1 MVSTGTILLFLLAS
15 MGIVATSAITAN
27 TMRDDKSASE
37 IVESMRSFIRK
48 CKENYDSVQYN
59 HTKQLLDEFESKGL
73 TEEEIIDRFMQP
85 IEAVK
90 GKTVTIAQDMW
101 DMFREFCNAVATGFT
116 SLLVTTGVIASS
128 AKSVA
133 DAGLFT
139 NFNDAYANKYQAA
152 DYMELISSLI
162 AEGVSVTAIRTIVNS
177 NGSTSDRKPTTQDLG
192 AYIVAYLRETPPTGG
207 YNISYKEINGIRYSY
222 TTPSSVSTPINL
234 RYVQEDSFLRL
245 KAFDDAGNDISDV
258 VACIRFRVDTI
269 YHTLSEIYSI
279 QNLLT
284 STDSYYFTSPA
295 INTFIPRIN
304 SSLYEDGLIDI
315 VYPLYN
321 SEIVDQKVGFDA
333 WNEVYRKVLTDTT
346 MGDVVTGSN
355 TTTQDNVIVG
365 PKTITIPDS
374 FVIDY
379 PKITTREKDLA
390 LSDVIEKAGVKTID
404 VTRDRAIEKDKV
416 SDKTT
421 TKDAI
426 KSIKDIKNLPVI
438 VPPPTIGITSSGM
451 ISLFNPSMSELSSLN
466 DVLWSED
473 FITNFRKMI
482 TDPIDGIISLH
493 AVPISPSTS
502 GRVNVRFGNYDSGI
516 SMRKVANQY
525 GTFSCG
531 SILVNERFNNYLDY
545 APYTKLNLYL
555 PFVGFVPLNTNEV
568 MGSSLAVNY
577 NIDYLTGECIA
588 QVSIYK
594 AGLNAVSYV
603 YNGNMGMELPITG
616 ANYSRFYSSLARG
629 ALTLGVGA
637 MTGGTGA
644 LVMTAGSTALN
655 VAQSAGGDIQ
665 KSGSISGNA
674 GFLGDFTPYL
684 ITTYPTPNM
693 PTSFNTIE
701 GYLANKR
708 VNLGNVSGYVRV
720 KEIHLKGF
728 TKATSDE
735 LSEIESLLKT
745 GVDM

>member
-15 MGIVATSAITAN
+15 MGIVATGAITVN
-27 TMRDDKSASE
+27 TMMDDRTSSE

-59 HTKQLLDEFESKGL
+59 YTKKLIDEFESKGL

-85 IEAVK
+85 IDAVK

-116 SLLVTTGVIASS
+116 SLLVTTGVVASS
-128 AKSVA
+128 AKSIA
-133 DAGLFT
+133 DAGLYT
-139 NFNDAYANKYQAA
+139 NFSDAYANKFKTT
-152 DYMELISSLI
+152 DFLELVSILITEGISISGIKTVVNSTGSTLDI
-162 AEGVSVTAIRTIVNS
+162 KSSTQYLGRYIICYRREEDINGNPTYSRRTINDIEY
-177 NGSTSDRKPTTQDLG
+177 TYPTPASG
-192 AYIVAYLRETPPTGG
+192 
-207 YNISYKEINGIRYSY
+207 IN
-222 TTPSSVSTPINL
+222 PINL
-234 RYVQEDSFLRL
+234 MFVDVAGSLVL
-245 KAFDDAGNDISDV
+245 KAFDDAGNDITTHVAQIAIGVNTMFDSLSTIFNNQNILTNGVNDAYTV
-258 VACIRFRVDTI
+258 VSLDIYPPTI
-269 YHTLSEIYSI
+269 NKDLY
-279 QNLLT
+279 
-284 STDSYYFTSPA
+284 
-295 INTFIPRIN
+295 INK
-304 SSLYEDGLIDI
+304 YIDI
-315 VYPLYN
+315 VNALYN
-321 SEIVDQKVGFDA
+321 SEIVDSKIGFDA

-379 PKITTREKDLA
+379 PKITTREKDMV
-390 LSDVIEKAGVKTID
+390 LSDVIDKADVKTVD
-404 VTRDRAIEKDKV
+404 VTKDRVIEKDRV
-416 SDKTT
+416 SDDVRI
-421 TKDAI
+421 KDAI
-426 KSIKDIKNLPVI
+426 KEITDRKNFPII

-451 ISLFNPSMSELSSLN
+451 ISLFNPSMSELSALN

-482 TDPIDGIISLH
+482 SDPIDGIISLH

-531 SILVNERFNNYLDY
+531 SILVNEHFNNYLDY

-616 ANYSRFYSSLARG
+616 ANYSRFYSSIARG
-629 ALTLGVGA
+629 VLTLGVGA

-665 KSGSISGNA
+665 KSGAISGNA

-693 PTSFNTIE
+693 PTNFNSIE

-708 VNLGNVSGYVRV
+708 VNLGSISGYVRI

-728 TKATSDE
+728 TKATSEE